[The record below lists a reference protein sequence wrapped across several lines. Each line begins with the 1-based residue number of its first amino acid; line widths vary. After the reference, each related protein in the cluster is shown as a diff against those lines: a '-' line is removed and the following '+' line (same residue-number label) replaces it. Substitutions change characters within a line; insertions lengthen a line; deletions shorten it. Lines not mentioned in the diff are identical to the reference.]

1 MVMIKAFV
9 LIPFTLLALASH
21 VNAAQFSAD
30 YLMQICAS
38 TADGKELTKGGH
50 AACQSY
56 ISGVL
61 DYHQLIRSLGTAPS
75 VDFCVPEGTSL
86 RMIQDKIASYLLGN
100 KHEQGA
106 FIAAPGVALGLY
118 KAYPCK

>member
-1 MVMIKAFV
+1 MSKRRFILAFV
-9 LIPFTLLALASH
+9 LLALPVPA
-21 VNAAQFSAD
+21 NAAQFSAD
-30 YLMQICAS
+30 YLMQICSS
-38 TADGKELTKGGH
+38 TVEGKELTKGGH

-75 VDFCVPEGTSL
+75 VDFCVPEGTPL
-86 RMIQDKIASYLLGN
+86 RVIQDKIAAYLLSN

-118 KAYPCK
+118 QAYPCK

>member
-1 MVMIKAFV
+1 MSKAAALLACV
-9 LIPFTLLALASH
+9 LLALPAP
-21 VNAAQFSAD
+21 VKAAQFSAD
-30 YLMQICAS
+30 YLMQICSS
-38 TADGKELTKGGH
+38 TVEGKELTKGGH

-75 VDFCVPEGTSL
+75 VDFCVPQGTSL
-86 RMIQDKIASYLLGN
+86 RVIQDKIAAYLLNN
-100 KHEQGA
+100 KHEQGE

-118 KAYPCK
+118 QAYPCE